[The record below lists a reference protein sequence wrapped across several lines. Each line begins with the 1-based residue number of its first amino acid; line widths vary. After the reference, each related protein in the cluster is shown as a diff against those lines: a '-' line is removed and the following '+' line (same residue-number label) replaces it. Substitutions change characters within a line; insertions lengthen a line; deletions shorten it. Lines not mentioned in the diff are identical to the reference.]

1 MTRTH
6 RKRGFTLIELLV
18 VIAIIGVLVGLLLP
32 AVQAARRAA
41 RRLQCASNL
50 RQVGLGLIG
59 CLNAKNYFPNAGT
72 YGEHQA
78 TITQPNVANSM
89 IGISLGVSGSPAFAG
104 SQNGNPNNGPTAF
117 GPLYSWVV
125 DILPYIDNQ
134 ELYDAW
140 DRTRLFYDPTANSG
154 GSNPSNLTLS
164 QTDIGILR
172 CPEDLT
178 VVRSQGNLSYV
189 VNGGFSRWWFFP
201 TWGWTSTP
209 AGGVND
215 ATGTDW
221 SGNGQADPLD
231 QAAARKTAVMFLGT
245 YSGSLPWDGKTT
257 SSSIVDGTATTVLA
271 SENQWAGNAPWDTNL
286 FGPNPPVAATTSWA
300 TPHPNFCMFV
310 GSDKVCGN
318 GSGGNCQSGG
328 LLAPYTPP
336 GSTTQVDGPAWKFA
350 NTKAQ
355 PGILEFINGGNQ
367 LSLEGYSPFPNSG
380 HSGGVNVLFC
390 DGAVRYLSDTIDG
403 TVWAKVLTP
412 QGSKLP
418 ISLKQMPVNA
428 NDVE

>member
-59 CLNAKNYFPNAGT
+59 YLNTKNNFPNAGT
-72 YGEHQA
+72 YGEPQSTIQFPASAPSMIAA
-78 TITQPNVANSM
+78 TLGVGGSPNFQGSVAQQPND
-89 IGISLGVSGSPAFAG
+89 
-104 SQNGNPNNGPTAF
+104 PTDY

-134 ELYDAW
+134 DIYDAW
-140 DRTRLFYDPTANSG
+140 DRTKLFYHTGINTSG
-154 GSNPSNLTLS
+154 SSNFTLS

-189 VNGGFSRWWFFP
+189 VNGGFARWWYVP
-201 TWGWTSTP
+201 TFGWTSTP
-209 AGGVND
+209 LGGQTD
-215 ATGTDW
+215 SAGTDW
-221 SGNGQADPLD
+221 SGAGNLTYD
-231 QAAARKTAVMFLGT
+231 QTISKKTAVMFLGT
-245 YSGSLPWDGKTT
+245 YSGSLPWDAKTT

-271 SENQWAGNAPWDTNL
+271 AENQWAGNAPWDTTL
-286 FGPNPPVAATTSWA
+286 FGTNPGIATTSWA
-300 TPHPNFCMFV
+300 IPHPNFCMFI
-310 GSDKVCGN
+310 GSDKICGTN
-318 GSGGNCQSGG
+318 GNCLSAG
-328 LLAPYTPP
+328 LGIQPTTP
-336 GSTTQVDGPAWKFA
+336 QIDGPGWKFA
-350 NTKAQ
+350 NLKQATF
-355 PGILEFINGGNQ
+355 LEYINAGNSV
-367 LSLEGYSPFPNSG
+367 SLEGHSPYPNSG

-390 DGAVRYLSDTIDG
+390 DGAVRYLPDTIDG
-403 TVWAKVLTP
+403 TVWAKALTP

-418 ISLKQMPVNA
+418 FSLASGVPSYRQLPLNA
-428 NDVE
+428 NDLE